1 MRGERLKLRA
11 PPRCAPGGTENSPSR
26 AGLRPGLWLPHLAGA
41 SAQIG
46 REGAVALLSWGAV
59 GSNLRWIAVST
70 FALSVMLN
78 SLDRNLLAAVQPSVR
93 AQFRLDNAQYGD
105 LVAAFSITYGL
116 SAPIMGW
123 LLDRYGLTLVSTIA
137 VGLWSLASVMTG
149 YAGSFTSLLVWRALL
164 GVAESVAIPASNK
177 AYAFL
182 LPPRER
188 SMGTAVNQIGL
199 TVGSVAAILL
209 AGWAAPRFGWQSTF
223 WIAGPLGWLWIP
235 LWLAMSRRVKVRASQ
250 AAERSALR
258 GSLLVL
264 RDPKLWALVGT
275 ILLTMP
281 LYGLWTTWTTAYLVR
296 ERGLTEA
303 QANLGFAWIPPIL
316 ATLGGLVGGW
326 TAYQLAPRMGVQAA
340 RFRVCLV
347 AAAMLLLTA
356 SIPFLDSTLLVTLGI
371 GMSFFFTLVISVN
384 TYAMPLDLYGP
395 ERAGFAI
402 SMFTCVYGLMLAGIS
417 HQIGRVVDQYG
428 FKPICL
434 IGAVCPM
441 VGILILWWQGL
452 NRDSTTQ
459 ASGPD

>member
-1 MRGERLKLRA
+1 
-11 PPRCAPGGTENSPSR
+11 
-26 AGLRPGLWLPHLAGA
+26 
-41 SAQIG
+41 
-46 REGAVALLSWGAV
+46 
-59 GSNLRWIAVST
+59 
-70 FALSVMLN
+70 MLN

-93 AQFRLDNAQYGD
+93 GQFGLDNAQYGD
-105 LVAAFSITYGL
+105 LVAAFSIAYGL
-116 SAPIMGW
+116 SAPLMGW
-123 LLDRYGLTLVSTIA
+123 MLDRFGLTLVSTAA
-137 VGLWSLASVMTG
+137 VAVWSLASVMTG
-149 YAGSFTSLLVWRALL
+149 YAGSFTSLLVWRAML
-164 GVAESVAIPASNK
+164 GLAESAAIPASNK

-188 SMGTAVNQIGL
+188 SIGTAVNQIGL
-199 TVGSVAAILL
+199 TVGSVGATLL

-235 LWLAMSRRVKVRASQ
+235 LWLGMSKRVNVRSSAANEAS
-250 AAERSALR
+250 AFGESWRILK
-258 GSLLVL
+258 
-264 RDPKLWALVGT
+264 DPKLWALVGT

-281 LYGLWTTWTTAYLVR
+281 LYSLWTTWTTAYLVR

-316 ATLGGLVGGW
+316 ATLGGVLGGW
-326 TAYQLAPRMGVQAA
+326 ASYQMAPRLGVQAA

-347 AAAMLLLTA
+347 AAALLLLTA
-356 SIPFLDSTLLVTLGI
+356 AIPYLDSTWLVTMGI
-371 GMSFFFTLVISVN
+371 GMSFFFTLAISVN

-402 SMFTCVYGLMLAGIS
+402 SMFTCTYGLMQAAIS

-441 VGILILWWQGL
+441 LGVLILRSQRL
-452 NRDSTTQ
+452 HRDEAAGTKC
-459 ASGPD
+459 

>member
-1 MRGERLKLRA
+1 M
-11 PPRCAPGGTENSPSR
+11 GG
-26 AGLRPGLWLPHLAGA
+26 
-41 SAQIG
+41 
-46 REGAVALLSWGAV
+46 
-59 GSNLRWIAVST
+59 NLRWLAVAT

-78 SLDRNLLAAVQPSVR
+78 ALDRNLLAAVQPSVR
-93 AQFRLDNAQYGD
+93 GEFGLDNAQYGD

-116 SAPIMGW
+116 SAPVMGW
-123 LLDRYGLTLVSTIA
+123 LLDRYGLTLVSTVA

-149 YAGSFTSLLVWRALL
+149 FADSFGSLLVWRAVL
-164 GVAESVAIPASNK
+164 GFAESAAIPASNK

-188 SMGTAVNQIGL
+188 SIGSAVNQIGL
-199 TVGSVAAILL
+199 SIGSVAATLL

-223 WIAGPLGWLWIP
+223 WIAGPLGLLWIP
-235 LWLAMSRRVKVRASQ
+235 LWLGMSKRVDVRSPAATEQ
-250 AAERSALR
+250 AALAE
-258 GSLLVL
+258 SLKIL

-316 ATLGGLVGGW
+316 ATLGGLFGGW
-326 TAYQLAPRMGVQAA
+326 ASYRMAGRMGVQAA
-340 RFRVCLV
+340 RFRVCFW
-347 AAAMLLLTA
+347 AAAALLLTA
-356 SIPFLDSTLLVTLGI
+356 AIPFLDSTLLVTLGI
-371 GMSFFFTLVISVN
+371 GMSFFFTLAISVN

-395 ERAGFAI
+395 ARAGFAI
-402 SMFTCVYGLMLAGIS
+402 SMFTCVYGFMLAAIS

-434 IGAVCPM
+434 IGALCPM
-441 VGILILWWQGL
+441 VGVLILWRQGL
-452 NRDSTTQ
+452 HRD
-459 ASGPD
+459 ASSKENKAT